1 MPFLGFSGS
10 GTLRGYGKNITG
22 APAWVTAAGAL
33 GTDYTGRSSSFSVAA
48 RNVTSYSVV
57 GGALAT
63 GHSLNT
69 TTGVIS
75 GTASGPAQYTS
86 TTYNVTIR
94 ATNGAGTTDRE
105 FSYIIANRFVGFI
118 CGTTGEDGTITITA
132 PVGMIFVRRDFSSY
146 GTPNGSCGAFT
157 IGGCNSG
164 SSNSSNFALNLNS
177 ASVVASNGNFGDPC
191 YGTAKRMYVQWTYG
205 PF

>member
-22 APAWVTAAGAL
+22 APVWATLEGAL
-33 GTDYTGRSSSFSVAA
+33 GTDYTGRVSSFNLFAKNA
-48 RNVTSYSVV
+48 TSYSIVS
-57 GGALAT
+57 GTLAT

-94 ATNGAGTTDRE
+94 ATNGAGSIDRA
-105 FSYIIANRFVGFI
+105 FSYVIANRFVGYI
-118 CGTTGEDGTITITA
+118 CATAGEDGGITVTA
-132 PVGMIFVRRDFSSY
+132 PTGMVFNRRDFSAY
-146 GTPNGSCGAFT
+146 GTPGGSCGAFT
-157 IGGCNSG
+157 IGGCNSA
-164 SSNSSNFALNLNS
+164 SSNSWNGPIGLNTASTS
-177 ASVVASNGNFGDPC
+177 ASNALWGDPC
-191 YGTAKRMYVQWTYG
+191 GGTVKRMYVQFTYG